1 MNKSLSKRVKVIF
14 LANDIKKILSMGY
27 LTRYYSKLS
36 QLFKFIGIKFVKLK
50 EGFLSFLI
58 SLFIGFFFG
67 NLFGTVVDS
76 IRKVNIADS
85 FLIFIILL
93 LNEFINFNI
102 YSKKNKPTI
111 SMEIR
116 SKKLS
121 ILNAFKVGFLLGIFI
136 DSFKVGS

>member
-1 MNKSLSKRVKVIF
+1 
-14 LANDIKKILSMGY
+14 MGY

-36 QLFKFIGIKFVKLK
+36 QFFTFTSIKFVKLK

-58 SLFIGFFFG
+58 LLFIGFFFG

-76 IRKVNIADS
+76 IRKFNIADS
-85 FLIFIILL
+85 FLIFIIIL

-102 YSKKNKPTI
+102 YGRYKSEITTK
-111 SMEIR
+111 IR
-116 SKKLS
+116 SKKLTF
-121 ILNAFKVGFLLGIFI
+121 LNAFKVGFLLGIFI

>member
-1 MNKSLSKRVKVIF
+1 
-14 LANDIKKILSMGY
+14 MGY

-36 QLFKFIGIKFVKLK
+36 QFFKFIAIKFVKLK

-58 SLFIGFFFG
+58 LLFIGFFFG

-76 IRKVNIADS
+76 IRKFNIADS

-93 LNEFINFNI
+93 LNEFINYNI
-102 YSKKNKPTI
+102 YSRYKPKI
-111 SMEIR
+111 STKMR
-116 SKKLS
+116 SKNLTF
-121 ILNAFKVGFLLGIFI
+121 LNAFKVGFLLGIFI

>member
-1 MNKSLSKRVKVIF
+1 MS
-14 LANDIKKILSMGY
+14 Y

-36 QLFKFIGIKFVKLK
+36 QFFNFITRKFAKLK

-58 SLFIGFFFG
+58 FLFIGFFFG

-76 IRKVNIADS
+76 IRKFNVADS
-85 FLIFIILL
+85 LLIFILIL

-102 YSKKNKPTI
+102 YSRYKKKIT
-111 SMEIR
+111 MEIK

-121 ILNAFKVGFLLGIFI
+121 FLNAFKIGFLLGIFI

>member
-1 MNKSLSKRVKVIF
+1 
-14 LANDIKKILSMGY
+14 MGY

-36 QLFKFIGIKFVKLK
+36 QFFNFITTKLVKLK

-58 SLFIGFFFG
+58 LLFIGFFFG

-76 IRKVNIADS
+76 IRKFNIADS
-85 FLIFIILL
+85 LLIFIILL
-93 LNEFINFNI
+93 LNEFINFNV
-102 YSKKNKPTI
+102 YSRYKLEI
-111 SMEIR
+111 STKTR

-121 ILNAFKVGFLLGIFI
+121 FLNALKVGFLLGIFI

>member
-1 MNKSLSKRVKVIF
+1 
-14 LANDIKKILSMGY
+14 MGY

-36 QLFKFIGIKFVKLK
+36 QFFTFTSIKFVKLK

-58 SLFIGFFFG
+58 LLFIGFFFG

-76 IRKVNIADS
+76 IRKFNIADS
-85 FLIFIILL
+85 FLIFIIIL

-102 YSKKNKPTI
+102 YGRYKSEVTTK
-111 SMEIR
+111 IR
-116 SKKLS
+116 SKKLTF
-121 ILNAFKVGFLLGIFI
+121 LNAFKVGFLLGIFI

>member
-1 MNKSLSKRVKVIF
+1 
-14 LANDIKKILSMGY
+14 MGY

-36 QLFKFIGIKFVKLK
+36 QFFNFTTIKFVKLK
-50 EGFLSFLI
+50 EDFLSFLVL
-58 SLFIGFFFG
+58 LFIGFFFC

-76 IRKVNIADS
+76 IRKFNIADS
-85 FLIFIILL
+85 FLIFIIIL

-102 YSKKNKPTI
+102 YSRYKSEINTK
-111 SMEIR
+111 IR

-121 ILNAFKVGFLLGIFI
+121 FLNAFKVGFLLGIFI